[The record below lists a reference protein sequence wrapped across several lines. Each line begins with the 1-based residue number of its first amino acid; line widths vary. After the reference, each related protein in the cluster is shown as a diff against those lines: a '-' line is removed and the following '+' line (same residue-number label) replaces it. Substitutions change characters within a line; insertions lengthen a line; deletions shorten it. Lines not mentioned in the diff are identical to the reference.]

1 MYGGT
6 KSEMERLLAD
16 ATKLTGVKYDINSLS
31 DVYTAINAIQQE
43 IGITGTT
50 ALEAAETFSGSFAAM
65 KAAAQNV
72 LGALTTGFN
81 LNGAFASLGETVS
94 TFLFGNLLPMVG
106 SFIVNLPSG
115 LSSFFSSAIPQFQE
129 KGAELMRSIGA
140 GFSQAFPELSANL
153 KPLVD
158 GIMTAFSQVPVL
170 FQTISSALTPIIEII
185 ASGISRLDFSGFA
198 TLANSI
204 IPALTN
210 GFSAFMAIVSPAID
224 LVVNAF
230 VNLWNAIQPV
240 LSILAD
246 ALMPVFQVVASFL
259 GGIIAGVLEKVS
271 GIFNILTGVVKAL
284 TPVVE
289 FLVDVFKGIAPVL
302 STVAEWVGKV
312 IGWFGNLGASGGSLK
327 ELMKSAWENIKTA
340 VSIARDGINAAI
352 NGIKGFFNGLKTAG
366 DTLKNGLSIAW
377 NAIKTAISNAKSGI
391 QTAIDGVKNFF
402 TSLKTAGD
410 TLKSALST
418 AWNAIKSAVSTAG
431 AGIKSVVDG
440 VKRVFDSLKNINL
453 FGAGKAILDGFLRG
467 LKSVWSDVT
476 GFVGGIG
483 SWIKKNKG
491 PISYDKK
498 LLIPAGNAI
507 MDGFRKGI
515 ASGFSK
521 VQDGV
526 SGMADYIAKN
536 ISNNT
541 KPISRAMDDVTKLT
555 SRSFESDIAL
565 AATAQTRLQS
575 FGSIE
580 SAGSKYDR
588 IIALLEMLLRKSA
601 DVYIDRDKLVGTILD
616 DVDQGLADKQN
627 ITDIAYG
634 GV

>member
-1 MYGGT
+1 
-6 KSEMERLLAD
+6 MERLLAD

-50 ALEAAETFSGSFAAM
+50 ALEAAETFSGSFSAM
-65 KAAAQNV
+65 KAAAQNA
-72 LGALTTGFN
+72 LGALTTGLN

-170 FQTISSALTPIIEII
+170 FQTISSALTSIIEII

-210 GFSAFMAIVSPAID
+210 GFSTFMAIVSPAID

-312 IGWFGNLGASGGSLK
+312 IGFFGNLGASGGSLSD
-327 ELMKSAWENIKTA
+327 LLKSAWNNIKTA
-340 VSIARDGINAAI
+340 VQLAKDGINTAI
-352 NGIKGFFNGLKTAG
+352 NAIKNFFSGLKSAGELLSGGLSSVWNAIKGAVSTASSGIKSSIDGVKNFFANLQTSGDSLKT
-366 DTLKNGLSIAW
+366 GLSNAW
-377 NAIKTAISNAKSGI
+377 NAIKTAVSH
-391 QTAIDGVKNFF
+391 
-402 TSLKTAGD
+402 AGD
-410 TLKSALST
+410 
-418 AWNAIKSAVSTAG
+418 
-431 AGIKSVVDG
+431 GIRGVVDR
-440 VKRVFDSLKNINL
+440 VKGAFDSLKNINL
-453 FGAGKAILDGFLRG
+453 FAAGKAILDGFLRG
-467 LKSVWSDVT
+467 LKSVWGSIT

-483 SWIKKNKG
+483 TWIRNNKG
-491 PISYDKK
+491 PLSYDRK
-498 LLIPAGNAI
+498 LLIPAGEAI
-507 MDGFRKGI
+507 M
-515 ASGFSK
+515 SGLR
-521 VQDGV
+521 
-526 SGMADYIAKN
+526 SGMADGFGKVKSDVSEIAGEIANELSDKTTSIAN
-536 ISNNT
+536 
-541 KPISRAMDDVTKLT
+541 AMDDVTKLT

-580 SAGSKYDR
+580 SAGSKSDR

-601 DVYIDRDKLVGTILD
+601 DVYIDRDTLVGTILD

-627 ITDIAYG
+627 VTGLAYG